1 MAYNIAK
8 YNCNADGSLTIGQ
21 YGGGDCKTPVLP
33 ANHDAS
39 IPFSLPSDGGCYT
52 LGAAETAV
60 AALATNKNK
69 ICKIP
74 ADFKAG
80 TDAITIGSDVTE
92 HAGCAAAVK
101 TYTETGG
108 ALAGLS
114 IGASDTCSA
123 LSDIQSTRILDA
135 LATACCS
142 ENSGAG
148 KSFCIAD
155 AVPTCGEYTTE
166 DTTGAFPSSS
176 CTGTRV
182 YDSTKEDATSPSDAN
197 CCKAAPLE

>member
-101 TYTETGG
+101 TYTETADCKTYPCIGG

-114 IGASDTCSA
+114 IGASDTCPA

-155 AVPTCGEYTTE
+155 VVE
-166 DTTGAFPSSS
+166 
-176 CTGTRV
+176 
-182 YDSTKEDATSPSDAN
+182 
-197 CCKAAPLE
+197 

>member
-1 MAYNIAK
+1 MLGNVANSDPMAYNVGK
-8 YNCNADGSLTIGQ
+8 YVCNADGSVTLGQ
-21 YGGGDCKTPVLP
+21 HANRMLCTAPVLP
-33 ANHDAS
+33 ANRDAT

-80 TDAITIGSDVTE
+80 TDMIKIGSDVTE

-155 AVPTCGEYTTE
+155 VVE
-166 DTTGAFPSSS
+166 
-176 CTGTRV
+176 
-182 YDSTKEDATSPSDAN
+182 
-197 CCKAAPLE
+197 